1 MLPNMKARLMLDER
15 RVIAEN
21 AFVELVIWQL
31 PKTLPGCAH
40 RFKYRLA
47 LVVNGQCVVRY
58 DNEAGKGDHRH
69 VGKRE
74 MNYRFTTIDSL
85 LTDFWHD
92 ADHRRL

>member
-1 MLPNMKARLMLDER
+1 MLSNMKAKLMLDER

-21 AFVELVIWQL
+21 AFVELVVWQL
-31 PKTLPGCAH
+31 PKTLSGCAH

-47 LVVNGQCVVRY
+47 LVVNGQCAVRY

-74 MNYRFTTIDSL
+74 MSYRFTTIDSL

-92 ADHRRL
+92 VDRRRL